1 MPDVLFYELLTAPDW
16 ERTMC
21 FQKFPDIENPV
32 TLVPSIGELLRFE
45 VTHCIPCTPL
55 KDHAV
60 ANFRFNRSLRGG
72 TFVLTSAQRDYIDAT
87 EAGLSQQAEETTKIW
102 CTIDRFF
109 PGLTEYR
116 PGQNS
121 EALDNAIETI
131 AENEDAIREIY
142 DAIRP
147 ESFPPARLVGPDWA
161 VYRWVQVH
169 FLAALDF
176 IRKYGT
182 EQLPNAAKMINERH
196 DLDYAVSAALAS
208 GLATRDD
215 AMARRFRLLSPR
227 GPLVR

>member
-1 MPDVLFYELLTAPDW
+1 VSIVLDKSYLRGARTEHIRSLCSEYTVIMPDVLFYELLTAPDW

-55 KDHAV
+55 KDRAV

-87 EAGLSQQAEETTKIW
+87 EAGLSRQAEETTKIW
-102 CTIDRFF
+102 HTIDRFF

-116 PGQNS
+116 PAQNS

-131 AENEDAIREIY
+131 AENED
-142 DAIRP
+142 
-147 ESFPPARLVGPDWA
+147 
-161 VYRWVQVH
+161 VYAKSTMRFALNL
-169 FLAALDF
+169 FL
-176 IRKYGT
+176 
-182 EQLPNAAKMINERH
+182 
-196 DLDYAVSAALAS
+196 
-208 GLATRDD
+208 
-215 AMARRFRLLSPR
+215 RFA
-227 GPLVR
+227 